1 MTENGNGNGQG
12 QGGQFPLEVEGH
24 DSAPT
29 IPLNEVQQQRCKELA
44 RDLEKARVQGYVEAN
59 FAIRLLDLV
68 RELLPLV
75 PGLGA

>member
-1 MTENGNGNGQG
+1 MTENGSGNEQG
-12 QGGQFPLEVEGH
+12 PGGQFPLEIESH
-24 DSAPT
+24 DSTPT

-59 FAIRLLDLV
+59 LAIRLLDLV
-68 RELLPLV
+68 RELLPLG